1 MLEYIDLTDLQDVEE
16 SSLAFP
22 IGGLGCPGALCGAGC
37 AGLACGGGAI
47 GLFCGG
53 FC

>member
-16 SSLAFP
+16 SSLALP

-37 AGLACGGGAI
+37 T
-47 GLFCGG
+47 GLFCGV